1 MTVTTYPQHIKK
13 LLLLAYPVTLAQ
25 LGHMTVGLADT
36 YMAGKLGG
44 VFLAAA
50 SFAFAFYFP
59 FLFFG
64 IGISSG
70 TSPLIAK
77 AHGEKDEKYIR
88 ALFWQSLYMNI
99 FTGIVLTALL
109 YFSAS
114 YIALFTSNA
123 ALLDRAI
130 PFLHLI
136 ALSIL
141 PAMVFQSFRQ
151 YAEGLF
157 STAPAMYISIIGTF
171 FNVLLNWFFAYG
183 KFGFPEMGLNGIA
196 MGTVLSRI
204 IMALLM
210 GGYVWYASSL
220 NHYFKNFWY
229 DPFKWSVMKVLLRK
243 SFPVGIQLSMESAV
257 FGLGA
262 IFISRLDSVTAI
274 ASHHIALN
282 LAATSYMAAT
292 GLTAAV
298 SVRVGYEWG
307 AGNLKEIRKA
317 GMVAFAMVSVFMLS
331 ISVLFVLFRFELPAL
346 FVAEVDIIQTTASL
360 LIIAAVFQLA
370 DGVQVIGIG
379 ALRGIGDVVAP
390 TIIALLAYWII
401 GLPVGYWLTF
411 SQGMGVQGI
420 WYGFTIGLFIAALLM
435 FFRFRILSKKIATV
449 I

>member
-1 MTVTTYPQHIKK
+1 MTSATYTQHIKK
-13 LLLLAYPVTLAQ
+13 LLLLAYPVTLSQ
-25 LGHMTVGLADT
+25 LGHMMVGLADT

-70 TSPLIAK
+70 SSPLIAK
-77 AHGEKDEKYIR
+77 AHGEHDKEHIR
-88 ALFWQSLYMNI
+88 ALFWQSLYMNV
-99 FTGIVLTALL
+99 FTGIVLTVLL
-109 YFSAS
+109 FWSAS
-114 YIALFTSNA
+114 SIRLFTSNE
-123 ALLDRAI
+123 ALLSRAI
-130 PFLHLI
+130 PFLQLI

-141 PAMVFQSFRQ
+141 PSMIYQSFRQ

-157 STAPAMYISIIGTF
+157 STAPAMYISLAGTF
-171 FNVLLNWFFAYG
+171 LNVVLNWFFAYG

-204 IMALLM
+204 AMALFM
-210 GGYVWYASSL
+210 AGYVVFAPSL
-220 NHYFKNFWY
+220 NNYFKGLSY
-229 DPFKWSVMKVLLRK
+229 DPFRWSIMKKVLTK
-243 SFPVGIQLSMESAV
+243 SLPVGVQLSMESAV

-262 IFISRLDSVTAI
+262 IFISWLNSTTAI
-274 ASHHIALN
+274 AAHHIALN

-307 AGNLKEIRKA
+307 AGHVKEIRKA

-346 FVAEVDIIQTTASL
+346 FVTEVDIIQTTASL

-390 TIIALLAYWII
+390 TIIALLAYWVI
-401 GLPVGYWLTF
+401 GLPIGYWLTF

-435 FFRFRILSKKIATV
+435 FVRFRILSGRIADR
-449 I
+449 

>member
-1 MTVTTYPQHIKK
+1 MTYSQHIKK

-64 IGISSG
+64 VGISSG

-77 AHGEKDEKYIR
+77 AHGENDSAHIR
-88 ALFWQSLYMNI
+88 ALFWQSLYMNV
-99 FTGIVLTALL
+99 FTGVVLTVLL
-109 YFSAS
+109 YLSAS
-114 YIALFTSNA
+114 YINVFTSNPE
-123 ALLDRAI
+123 LLNKAV

-157 STAPAMYISIIGTF
+157 STAPAMYISLIGTF

-210 GGYVWYASSL
+210 AGYVWYDSSL
-220 NHYFKNFWY
+220 NRYFKNGWY
-229 DPFKWSVMKVLLRK
+229 DSFQWSVMKVLLRK

-262 IFISRLDSVTAI
+262 IFISWLNSTGAI

-317 GMVAFAMVSVFMLS
+317 GMVAFSMVSVFMLS
-331 ISVLFVLFRFELPAL
+331 ISVVFILFRYELPAL
-346 FVAEVDIIQTTASL
+346 FVAEQDIIQTTASL

-411 SQGMGVQGI
+411 TQGLGVQGI

-435 FFRFRILSKKIATV
+435 FFRFRMLSGRIAGK
-449 I
+449 